1 MDMARKFIFDWR
13 AAVLVLLLLPLMVG
27 LGFWQLYRAN
37 HNKML
42 LLQAEQQRLAPSIPL
57 VELLQKMAGSANQ
70 KQMAAWHLQPVVLHG
85 RWSDKVFLLENQIYQ
100 ERNGY
105 YVFGV
110 MQLDGDA
117 GSVLV
122 NRGWIAAPALR
133 SELPSIP
140 TVALDDEMGELYV
153 SPLLVEDKPLFA
165 EQGWPKRIGRMNISG
180 AEKELQMPLLP
191 VVVRLKEGSP
201 SALGAQWPIVNIQPE
216 KNTAYAVQW
225 FAMAFALLLCYGF
238 YSYRTES
245 IK

>member
-1 MDMARKFIFDWR
+1 MARKFIFDWR
-13 AAVLVLLLLPLMVG
+13 AAVLVLLLLPLMIG

-42 LLQAEQQRLAPSIPL
+42 LLQAEQQRLAPPMPL
-57 VELLQKMAGSANQ
+57 VELLQKMAGSVDQ
-70 KQMAAWHLQPVVLHG
+70 KQMVAWHLQPVVLRG

-110 MQLDGDA
+110 MQLDGDV

-140 TVALDDEMGELYV
+140 VVAVDDEMGELYV
-153 SPLLVEDKPLFA
+153 SPLLGEDKSLFA
-165 EQGWPKRIGRMNISG
+165 EQGWPKRIGRMNIPG
-180 AEKELQMPLLP
+180 AEEELHTPLLP

-201 SALGAQWPIVNIQPE
+201 SALAAQWPIVNIQPE